1 MQVDGKDLY
10 LIMTAGAELD
20 PDSLVAFCKQTL
32 APYKAPKAVEF
43 VDSLPRA
50 GLGKIDRG
58 RLTQQER

>member
-1 MQVDGKDLY
+1 
-10 LIMTAGAELD
+10 MTAGAELD
-20 PDSLVAFCKQTL
+20 PDSLIAFCKQTL